1 MTIAYTKVNQFVDSA
16 KPIGAFSA
24 YVRRPL
30 PQISGLIA
38 QFYGPNGEDSDSI
51 LALSLT
57 KYLDAEVLITVY
69 LIKNADG
76 VIMKQADGKYPQI
89 SQFFAVIRRG
99 KPTRGGM
106 LAEFF
111 ATNGVNSD
119 QVNELGKSVY
129 QDCLVYIDVRGKLVN
144 LAQLEDPKD
153 IIDTDYA
160 AKVSQHEINEYKKSE
175 KQFTKLNKKLYF
187 QFLKTPEVVH
197 KLGGNKEFIEWLSEQ
212 GCCWPQHCTKGPL
225 HAYKIKSILN
235 STSFNYLV
243 FCDEHVAE
251 LEESEDTV
259 PGGEMYLR
267 MKNTLSI
274 QNWAFNQLR
283 VKFSLTG
290 KEEPDSRKIA
300 VWAKENGIDKYLPED
315 FKKLL

>member
-1 MTIAYTKVNQFVDSA
+1 MTIAYTKINQFVDSA
-16 KPIGAFSA
+16 KPIGSFSA

-30 PQISGLIA
+30 PQVSGLIA

-57 KYLDAEVLITVY
+57 RYLDAEVLVTVY

-111 ATNGVNSD
+111 ATNGANSD

-129 QDCLVYIDVRGKLVN
+129 QDCLVYIDIRGKLVN
-144 LAQLEDPKD
+144 LAQLEDPKE
-153 IIDTDYA
+153 IIDSDYA
-160 AKVSQHEINEYKKSE
+160 SKVSQHEINEYKKGE
-175 KQFTKLNKKLYF
+175 KQFSKLNKKLYF
-187 QFLKTPEVVH
+187 EFLKTPEVVY
-197 KLGGNKEFIEWLSEQ
+197 KLGGNQEFIEWLSLQ
-212 GCCWPQHCTKGPL
+212 GCCWPNHCTKGPL
-225 HAYKIKSILN
+225 HTYKIKSLPN
-235 STSFNYLV
+235 YFNYLV
-243 FCDEHVAE
+243 FCEEHLAE
-251 LEESEDTV
+251 IEEGEDKI
-259 PGGEMYLR
+259 PGEALYLK
-267 MKNTLSI
+267 MKNTLAV
-274 QNWAFNQLR
+274 QNWAFNQLKI
-283 VKFSLTG
+283 KFSLTG

-300 VWAKENGIDKYLPED
+300 SWARENGIEKYLPED
-315 FKKLL
+315 FKKLI